1 MQVLCG
7 DIGGTKTRM
16 AIADI
21 KSGTVSVVHEALFDS
36 ASHSS
41 LEEIIH
47 LFMDNRPVPGN
58 AAFGIAGPVR
68 DGRCHITN
76 LPWLVDARELIAS
89 TGIRRVR
96 LLNDLE
102 ATAWGIG
109 TLGIQDLK
117 VLNTGHADPMGNQ
130 SVIAAGTGL
139 GQAGICFQQGRPQP
153 FASEGGHSDYAPSG
167 ELEFALHAYLAD
179 RYGHVSWERLV
190 SGMGLVDIFRFMCRH
205 TGQDIPDW
213 FEQEV
218 LQGDAG
224 AAVSRQA
231 DAGVCATCEMSMQ
244 LFVRLYA
251 RESGNHALKLMAT
264 GGVFLGGGIAPKI
277 LHRLV
282 KPDFLE
288 EFTNKGRMSN
298 LMRKMPVKVILN
310 DAAALRG
317 AARVAA
323 EMQT

>member
-16 AIADI
+16 AISDI
-21 KSGTVSVVHEALFDS
+21 TSGTVSVIHEALFDS
-36 ASHSS
+36 SSHSS
-41 LEEIIH
+41 LEDIIH
-47 LFMDNRPVPGN
+47 LFMDNRPVPDT
-58 AAFGIAGPVR
+58 AAFALAGPVR
-68 DGRCHITN
+68 AGRCHITN
-76 LPWLVDARELIAS
+76 LPWLVDARALITS
-89 TGIRRVR
+89 TGIRRVL

-109 TLGIQDLK
+109 TLGIQDFK
-117 VLNTGHADPMGNQ
+117 VLNTGQADPLGNQ

-139 GQAGICFQQGRPQP
+139 GQAGICFHQGRPQP
-153 FASEGGHSDYAPSG
+153 FASEGGHTDYAPCE
-167 ELEFALHAYLAD
+167 ELEFALHTYLAD

-205 TGQDIPDW
+205 TGHGIPDW
-213 FEQEV
+213 FEHEA

-231 DAGVCATCEMSMQ
+231 DAGHCAICEMSMQ

-251 RESGNHALKLMAT
+251 REAGNHALKLMAT

-288 EFTNKGRMSN
+288 EFTNKGRMSH
-298 LMRKMPVKVILN
+298 LMRKMPIKVILN

-317 AARVAA
+317 AARAA
-323 EMQT
+323 VEMQS